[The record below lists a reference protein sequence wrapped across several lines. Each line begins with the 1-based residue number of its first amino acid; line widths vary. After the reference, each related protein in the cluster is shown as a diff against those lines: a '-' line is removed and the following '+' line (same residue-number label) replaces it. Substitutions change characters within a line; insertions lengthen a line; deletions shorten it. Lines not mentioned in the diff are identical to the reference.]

1 MKALGFVSTL
11 VLGGA
16 LTYGALELGLLP
28 NGGVEQ
34 AGSSASEEKKPLY
47 WVAPMDPNYRR
58 DAPGKSPMGMD
69 LIPFYGDEGGAQM
82 GAGTVSIAPE
92 VVNNLGVRTGIAERG
107 QLSTHIRTVGYLGY
121 NEEQVVHV
129 HPRVDGWI
137 EKSFIKTNGDK
148 VEQGEPLFDLYS
160 PTLVNAQEEFVFA
173 LGRKDA
179 RMIKAGEERL
189 QALQVPQSFIER
201 LKKTRQV
208 SQTVRFFAP
217 RAGVVDNLSIQD
229 GFYVTPAKTLMSIAD
244 LSELWLEAEV
254 FERQASWV
262 KVGQTVDAEL
272 DFLPGETFHSRV
284 DFIYPTLD
292 ANTRTLKVRVRLDN
306 PDGRLKPKM
315 FAHIDINAARDS
327 EALLVPK
334 EAVIRGAKQ
343 NRVVLALG
351 DGRFKSIAVDV
362 GAFSDSQAE
371 ILSGLQVG
379 DRVVTSAQ
387 FLLDSESSKT
397 SDFKRMATQDVMSGM
412 DMNSADQQTPPEN
425 VWVTASVNS
434 IDISNGKL
442 NVNHD
447 AIPDWNWPEMTM
459 DFFAAEWLDLEALPL
474 DTKVQLEVVRES
486 SSRYVISDFIEEV
499 PISESQ
505 AEASSALPE
514 NVWVSASVNS
524 IDPANAKLNVN
535 HGAIPEWNWPEM
547 TMDFYAA
554 EWLDL
559 DALPLDTPLQLEI
572 IRENSTRYVVS
583 DFLATDGQ

>member
-1 MKALGFVSTL
+1 MKGLAYVGTL

-16 LTYGALELGLLP
+16 LTYGALQMGWLP
-28 NGGVEQ
+28 SASQ
-34 AGSSASEEKKPLY
+34 ASSSSASSTEKQPLY

-58 DAPGKSPMGMD
+58 DEPGKSPMGMD
-69 LIPFYGDEGGAQM
+69 LIPFYGDEGGEKM
-82 GAGTVSIAPE
+82 GAGTVSVASE
-92 VVNNLGVRTGIAERG
+92 VVNNLGGRTGVAERG

-121 NEEQVVHV
+121 NEEQIVHV

-148 VEQGEPLFDLYS
+148 VEQGAPLFDLYS

-189 QALQVPQSFIER
+189 QALQVPQSFIDR

-217 RAGVVDNLSIQD
+217 RSGVVDNLSIQD

-262 KVGQTVDAEL
+262 KVGQSVSAEL
-272 DFLPGETFHSRV
+272 DFLPGERFQSQV

-292 ANTRTLKVRVRLDN
+292 PNTRTLKVRVRLDN

-315 FAHIDINAARDS
+315 FAHIDIDAKRQG
-327 EALLVPK
+327 ETLLVPK

-351 DGRFKSIAVDV
+351 DGRFKSIAVEV
-362 GAFSDSQAE
+362 GAFSDKQAE

-379 DRVVTSAQ
+379 DQVVTSAQ

-397 SDFKRMATQDVMSGM
+397 SDFKRMTSAEDMSDKEM
-412 DMNSADQQTPPEN
+412 SSEAAAAPPEN
-425 VWVTASVNS
+425 VWVKASVNS
-434 IDISNGKL
+434 IDPGNGKL
-442 NVNHD
+442 NVNHA
-447 AIPDWNWPEMTM
+447 AIAEWNWPKMTM
-459 DFFAAEWLDLEALPL
+459 DFYAAEWLDLEALPL
-474 DTKVQLEVVRES
+474 DV
-486 SSRYVISDFIEEV
+486 D
-499 PISESQ
+499 
-505 AEASSALPE
+505 
-514 NVWVSASVNS
+514 
-524 IDPANAKLNVN
+524 
-535 HGAIPEWNWPEM
+535 
-547 TMDFYAA
+547 
-554 EWLDL
+554 
-559 DALPLDTPLQLEI
+559 LQLEI
-572 IRENSTRYVVS
+572 IRESSTRYVVS
-583 DFLATDGQ
+583 DFLETDDQ